1 MALAVDVRFESR
13 KWRAA
18 WPRAATET
26 RQLVRAAYEI
36 VGEGGA
42 ASQEVAVLLA
52 DDERLHELNLRFRGK
67 DRATNVL
74 SFENPQAPFGGIALA
89 FETVFREA
97 EAQKKLFVNH
107 SKHLIVHG
115 FLHLIGYD
123 HAAPKA
129 RRLMEGREIA
139 ILKAMGIPNPYVI
152 GTKTRA

>member
-13 KWRAA
+13 KWRSA
-18 WPRAATET
+18 WPRAAAET
-26 RQLVRAAYEI
+26 RQLIRAAYEI
-36 VGEGGA
+36 VGGA
-42 ASQEVAVLLA
+42 DSPEIAVLLA
-52 DDERLHELNLRFRGK
+52 GDERLHELNLRFRGK

-74 SFENPQAPFGGIALA
+74 SFENPQAPLGGIALA

-97 EAQKKLFVNH
+97 EVQRKPFVNH

-115 FLHLIGYD
+115 FLHLLGYD

-152 GTKTRA
+152 GTKPRA